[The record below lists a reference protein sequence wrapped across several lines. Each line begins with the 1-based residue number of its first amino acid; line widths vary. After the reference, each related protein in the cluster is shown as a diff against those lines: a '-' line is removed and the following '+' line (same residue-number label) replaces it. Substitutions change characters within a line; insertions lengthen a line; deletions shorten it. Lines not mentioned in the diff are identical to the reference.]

1 MAYSCQFR
9 RCVMLFAAVSAVS
22 ALAVLVT
29 RGMAQEDTPARQTEQ
44 QSTTTSSGLIQ
55 MLINTSPEKRQRILV
70 LIQEKYPDL
79 VREIIEFVDQTQ
91 PDFGKRIKDKVATL
105 MREKY
110 PGSGEVLRDEII
122 KLIKAEGPQFQ
133 NDLWKIINEN
143 YPDLRE
149 RALEMAQSMSED
161 AYRKELSV
169 LIQEKYPRLLSDV
182 VKRLTSSYPD
192 IVPRLEKKLT
202 ETYPNLIPDVAQVIV
217 QELPELGGQLVD
229 MVHKKHPRLVGEVL
243 EILLS
248 PEQTSQDTQAKAPES
263 APASQ

>member
-1 MAYSCQFR
+1 MTYSRGLKR
-9 RCVMLFAAVSAVS
+9 RAVLLATVAAVFVLAAVI
-22 ALAVLVT
+22 T
-29 RGMAQEDTPARQTEQ
+29 CTTAQEDTPAEPKQ
-44 QSTTTSSGLIQ
+44 QSTTASSGLVQ
-55 MLINTSPEKRQRILV
+55 MLINTSPEKRHRILV

-122 KLIKAEGPQFQ
+122 RLIKAEGPQFQ

-143 YPDLRE
+143 YPELRE

-161 AYRKELSV
+161 TYRKELST
-169 LIQEKYPRLLSDV
+169 LIQEKYQGLLSDV
-182 VKRLTSSYPD
+182 VKRVTSRYPD

-217 QELPELGGQLVD
+217 QELPELSGQLVD
-229 MVHKKHPRLVGEVL
+229 MIQKKHPRLVAEVL

-248 PEQTSQDTQAKAPES
+248 PEQEAQDTQTQATGP